1 MIVPLAKSCTLDE
14 AKEMMEIASAALRPT
29 RFEQTGVAW
38 LMAELSISQKRISCY
53 VGRRTQISPNER
65 GIRSSFEEIT

>member
-1 MIVPLAKSCTLDE
+1 MFVPLAKSCTLDK

-53 VGRRTQISPNER
+53 VGRRTQNQS
-65 GIRSSFEEIT
+65 